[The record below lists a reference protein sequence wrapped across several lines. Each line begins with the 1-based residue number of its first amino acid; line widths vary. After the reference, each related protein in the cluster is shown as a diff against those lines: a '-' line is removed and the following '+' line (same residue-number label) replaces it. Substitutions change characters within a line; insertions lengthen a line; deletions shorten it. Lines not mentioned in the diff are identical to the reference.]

1 MLGSP
6 VSQHIW
12 SPNWERVPGSSSTLW
27 VRLQRLQLG
36 IPLIIQRQTQTN
48 IIINLW
54 ANCQL
59 VFLLMLFVLSYKT
72 WNVAKPGLGW
82 SGPLQGSTITRFLP
96 QSQDFSSVLSM
107 VCKSCIHSRQSL
119 PVRTVSMQVRSKVRG
134 LALKP
139 KQDFFF

>member
-6 VSQHIW
+6 MSQHIW

-59 VFLLMLFVLSYKT
+59 VFLLMLFVLSCKT

-82 SGPLQGSTITRFLP
+82 SGPLQGLNNPRFLP

-107 VCKSCIHSRQSL
+107 VCKSCTHSRQSL

-134 LALKP
+134 LLCFVSEA
-139 KQDFFF
+139 